1 MNDWC
6 RDDPSAFHQIQI
18 PSSSMTQ
25 KPDDQTRK
33 VSWASGS
40 NHNIHKGIVKT
51 QRAECG
57 KHWYQPAPNS
67 SSSHPLSSTSAQ
79 TPFIISIHL
88 FATISSYLNAF
99 KMHSD
104 GASSLRTKK
113 GRRGD
118 FNYPTQHEMKESL
131 VAFFLD
137 VAEAEVLQQII
148 ICDGKKGFFSH
159 VFEPML

>member
-1 MNDWC
+1 
-6 RDDPSAFHQIQI
+6 
-18 PSSSMTQ
+18 
-25 KPDDQTRK
+25 
-33 VSWASGS
+33 
-40 NHNIHKGIVKT
+40 
-51 QRAECG
+51 
-57 KHWYQPAPNS
+57 
-67 SSSHPLSSTSAQ
+67 
-79 TPFIISIHL
+79 
-88 FATISSYLNAF
+88 
-99 KMHSD
+99 MHSD